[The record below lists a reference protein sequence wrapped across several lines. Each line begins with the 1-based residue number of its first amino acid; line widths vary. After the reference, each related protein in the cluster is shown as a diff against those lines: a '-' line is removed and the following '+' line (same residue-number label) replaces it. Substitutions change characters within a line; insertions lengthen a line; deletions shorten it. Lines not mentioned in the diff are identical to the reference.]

1 MEVKNK
7 ELQENQQEMEAQ
19 LARLQDNKI
28 FQVLLTQLSQ
38 LLKTKRKEQ
47 RSALQSCDNML
58 VFRLEGE
65 ISGIEEFL
73 KLYDGQI
80 KMLDK
85 LSGDLPT
92 VFKY

>member
-1 MEVKNK
+1 
-7 ELQENQQEMEAQ
+7 
-19 LARLQDNKI
+19 
-28 FQVLLTQLSQ
+28 
-38 LLKTKRKEQ
+38 
-47 RSALQSCDNML
+47 ML